1 MKQLSLS
8 YFGAFQAAVNGQP
21 LTNFRS
27 SKIQGLLIYLTLTAQ
42 QAHSRDGLTALFWPD
57 ESESAAKQNLRV
69 SLYRLRQ
76 LLGDDDDTVQQPFL
90 LISRATVQFNPDS
103 AYSLDVVDL
112 LHALERSDLET
123 VVSHFQGD
131 LLPAFTC
138 NSFTFDD
145 WLRQERERYH
155 RLVLDALFNLTV
167 QKLAQADFQTA
178 QNLARQQLTLEPWRE
193 EAHQQLIQALA
204 LQGKRSAAIAQYETC
219 RAVLAAELG
228 LEPAAET
235 TELAAR
241 IRRQQVAQ
249 SSAPRMSDATA
260 GQLTIPFVGR
270 QAEYA
275 ELVEAYQKAADGGL
289 RVVTLQGNAG
299 IGKTRLT
306 EQFLA
311 WAAMQGADVLQG
323 SAFETSEKLSY
334 QPLTQ
339 LIRRRLERENAP
351 DDLLSDFWLS
361 QLARL
366 LPELR
371 DRYPDLSEPTQEE
384 NTAREHL
391 FEAIARLIQALAER
405 RPLLIV
411 IDDWHWADAASL
423 DVLHYAAVRWA
434 EEGLP
439 ILLLLG
445 LRQEA
450 ISASSAVQ
458 SWLTRLNHS
467 VPVQALQLD
476 ALSQAV
482 TTQLVQTLLESQPGE
497 PQMGE
502 PLTRFSDWL
511 FAETAG
517 QPLFLTEMLKA
528 LAADEVLRP
537 TPTSVHWQLDEARF
551 EAVRDG
557 ESGHITSGIEQIIKE
572 WTQRITDPANKLLA
586 AASVLTQERT
596 FDQLCSVAEL
606 AEDEALTAL
615 DELLSIQLL
624 LEFSSGAPF
633 GVQGST
639 FNFSHQ
645 NVAAVVYDI
654 LGATRQRILHR
665 RAFATLREHDA
676 PAADLAHHA
685 RHAGLLVE
693 TVRHSLIAG
702 NEAMALFAVRVAL
715 HHYQTAWQAVAQ
727 HGWPEQLSGAD
738 RQALYS
744 GLGRAYELTEAWTQ
758 AKDCYEA
765 MIAAAQE
772 MDAEAMECMGL
783 NHLATVYNTG
793 LINPQ
798 QGIALLERARLLA
811 EQCGDQRGMAETEW
825 NLSRTHLHMGERD
838 RALEHAQ
845 QALTLARELDHPLLL
860 ARGVQ
865 GVSFAL
871 TQHRQWEEA
880 ERYAA
885 EAQKQY
891 AEVGN
896 LIMAADNQRMVGGC
910 QLQSGYPQKGLA
922 TMEEALAFSQQVE
935 NLWGQAESARFL
947 STIYAELGNYG
958 EALKMAREAIT
969 QAQKVGEPIM
979 TNAKTAVGFTY
990 RAIMALDIAQK
1001 YQLEV
1006 MAATAAG
1013 GFNPFPDWTLSE
1025 LCAVYAMAGEW
1036 AQAHDYAKQVLE
1048 FHAGSDVLPMGMAG
1062 WYETEAMLRGGD
1074 GDLARLG
1081 VERQA
1086 LVVGQNRRYHLP
1098 LLRSQAV
1105 LAQWD
1110 GAPDQ
1115 AIAHLDAA
1123 LALARAIGLP
1133 GEEWPILAAL
1143 GALYVEQGEQDQAQQ
1158 AYQSAKAIIGRL
1170 AGTIDESDLRAQFLA
1185 ADLVRA
1191 VLDAGVTIKK

>member
-21 LTNFRS
+21 LNNFRS
-27 SKIQGLLIYLTLTAQ
+27 VKIQGLLIYLTLTARE
-42 QAHSRDGLTALFWPD
+42 AHSRDELAALFWPD
-57 ESESAAKQNLRV
+57 DSESAAKQNLRV

-76 LLGDDDDTVQQPFL
+76 LLGDDDDNVQQPFL

-112 LHALERSDLET
+112 LRALEGSDLET
-123 VVSHFQGD
+123 VVSHYQGE
-131 LLPAFTC
+131 LLPGFTC
-138 NSFTFDD
+138 NSSSFDD

-155 RLVLDALFNLTV
+155 RLALDALFNLTA
-167 QKLAQADFQTA
+167 QKLAQADFQSA
-178 QNLARQQLTLEPWRE
+178 QNLARRQLTLEPWRE
-193 EAHQQLIQALA
+193 EAHRQLMQALA
-204 LQGKRSAAIAQYETC
+204 LQGERSAAIAQYETC
-219 RAVLAAELG
+219 RATLAAEMG

-235 TELAAR
+235 TELATR
-241 IRRQQVAQ
+241 IRGQQMAQ
-249 SSAPRMSDATA
+249 PYAPTKSDATT

-275 ELVEAYQKAADGGL
+275 ELVQAYQQATGGGL

-311 WAAMQGADVLQG
+311 WAAMQGGDVLQG
-323 SAFETSEKLSY
+323 SAFETSEMLSY

-339 LIRRRLERENAP
+339 LMRRRLERENAP

-371 DRYPDLSEPTQEE
+371 DRYPDLPEPTQEE

-411 IDDWHWADAASL
+411 IDDRHWADAASL

-434 EEGLP
+434 EAGSP

-450 ISASSAVQ
+450 ISASSDVQ
-458 SWLTRLNHS
+458 NWLTRLNHS
-467 VPVQALQLD
+467 VSVKEIQLG
-476 ALSQAV
+476 ALSQDV
-482 TTQLVQTLLESQPGE
+482 TTQLVHTLLEPQIGDPQTGE
-497 PQMGE
+497 L
-502 PLTRFSDWL
+502 LTRFSDWL

-528 LAADEVLRP
+528 LAADKVLRQ
-537 TPTSVHWQLDEARF
+537 TGTSVLWLLDRARF
-551 EAVRDG
+551 EAVRDRG
-557 ESGHITSGIEQIIKE
+557 SCRITSGIEQIIKE
-572 WTQRITDPANKLLA
+572 WIRRITDPANKLLA
-586 AASVLTQERT
+586 AAAVLTQERT
-596 FDQLCSVAEL
+596 FDQLCSVAGI

-615 DELLSIQLL
+615 DELLSNQLL
-624 LEFSSGAPF
+624 LEQGSGAGF
-633 GVQGST
+633 GSQGPT
-639 FNFSHQ
+639 FSFSHQ
-645 NVAAVVYDI
+645 KVAAVVYDA

-665 RAFATLREHDA
+665 RAFATLREHTA
-676 PAADLAHHA
+676 PAAGLAHHA
-685 RHAGLLVE
+685 LHAGLLVE
-693 TVRHSLIAG
+693 TIRHSLIAG

-715 HHYQTAWQAVAQ
+715 HHYQTAWQAVAE

-744 GLGRAYELTEAWTQ
+744 GLGRAYELTEAWPQ

-772 MDAEAMECMGL
+772 MGAEAMECLGL

-811 EQCGDQRGMAETEW
+811 EQSGDQRGLAETEW
-825 NLSRTHLHMGERD
+825 NLSRTTLFMGERD

-845 QALTLARELDHPLLL
+845 HALTLARELDHPLLL

-885 EAQKQY
+885 EAQKLY

-910 QLQSGYPQKGLA
+910 QLQSGYPQKSLA
-922 TMEEALAFSQQVE
+922 TMEEALAFSRQVE

-947 STIYAELGNYG
+947 STIHAELGNYG
-958 EALKMAREAIT
+958 EALKMAGEAFT

-990 RAIMALDIAQK
+990 RAIMALDIARA
-1001 YQLEV
+1001 YHLEV
-1006 MAATAAG
+1006 VAETAGG

-1036 AQAHDYAKQVLE
+1036 TQAHDYARQVLA
-1048 FHAGSDVLPMGMAG
+1048 FHAGSDVLPMGMVG
-1062 WYETEAMLRGGD
+1062 WYETEALLRGGD
-1074 GDLARLG
+1074 DDLARAEIARLDK
-1081 VERQA
+1081 
-1086 LVVGQNRRYHLP
+1086 VVGDNRRYRLP
-1098 LLRSQAV
+1098 LLRSHA
-1105 LAQWD
+1105 
-1110 GAPDQ
+1110 
-1115 AIAHLDAA
+1115 
-1123 LALARAIGLP
+1123 
-1133 GEEWPILAAL
+1133 
-1143 GALYVEQGEQDQAQQ
+1143 
-1158 AYQSAKAIIGRL
+1158 
-1170 AGTIDESDLRAQFLA
+1170 
-1185 ADLVRA
+1185 
-1191 VLDAGVTIKK
+1191 

>member
-1 MKQLSLS
+1 ML
-8 YFGAFQAAVNGQP
+8 GDV
-21 LTNFRS
+21 
-27 SKIQGLLIYLTLTAQ
+27 
-42 QAHSRDGLTALFWPD
+42 
-57 ESESAAKQNLRV
+57 
-69 SLYRLRQ
+69 
-76 LLGDDDDTVQQPFL
+76 LGDDEDEVQQPFL

-103 AYSLDVVDL
+103 AYSLDVADV
-112 LHALERSDLET
+112 LHALEGSDLET
-123 VVSHFQGD
+123 VVALYQGD

-138 NSFTFDD
+138 NSLSFDD

-155 RLVLDALFNLTV
+155 RLALDALFNLTA
-167 QKLAQADFQTA
+167 QKLAQADYQSA

-193 EAHQQLIQALA
+193 EAHRQLMQALA
-204 LQGKRSAAIAQYETC
+204 LQGKRSAAIARYETC

-235 TELAAR
+235 TKLAAR
-241 IRRQQVAQ
+241 IRGQQVAQ
-249 SSAPRMSDATA
+249 PSAPRTSETTA

-311 WAAMQGADVLQG
+311 WATMQGADVLQG
-323 SAFETSEKLSY
+323 SAFETSEMLSY

-339 LIRRRLERENAP
+339 LMRRRLERENAP

-423 DVLHYAAVRWA
+423 DVLHYAAIRWA
-434 EEGLP
+434 EAGSP

-450 ISASSAVQ
+450 ISASSDVQ
-458 SWLTRLNHS
+458 NWLTRLNHS
-467 VPVQALQLD
+467 VSVKAIRLD
-476 ALSQAV
+476 ALSQSV
-482 TTQLVQTLLESQPGE
+482 TNHLVHTLLERQTGE
-497 PQMGE
+497 RQTDE
-502 PLTRFSDWL
+502 SLTRFSEWL

-537 TPTSVHWQLDEARF
+537 TGTSALWQLDGARL
-551 EAVRDG
+551 ETVRDG
-557 ESGHITSGIEQIIKE
+557 GSGRITSGIEQIIRD
-572 WTQRITDPANKLLA
+572 WIQRITDPANKLLA

-596 FDQLCSVAEL
+596 FDQLRSVAEI
-606 AEDEALTAL
+606 AEGEALTAL
-615 DELLSIQLL
+615 DELLSKQLL
-624 LEFSSGAPF
+624 LEQSSGALF
-633 GVQGST
+633 GGQGPT

-645 NVAAVVYDI
+645 NVAAVVYDA

-665 RAFATLREHDA
+665 RAFATLGEHNA

-715 HHYQTAWQAVAQ
+715 HHYQTAWQAVAE

-744 GLGRAYELTEAWTQ
+744 GLGRAYELTEAWPQ

-772 MDAEAMECMGL
+772 MGAEAMECMGL

-798 QGIALLERARLLA
+798 QGITLLERARLLA
-811 EQCGDQRGMAETEW
+811 EQCGDQRGLAETEW
-825 NLSRTHLHMGERD
+825 NLSRTYLHMGERD

-880 ERYAA
+880 GRYGA
-885 EAQKQY
+885 EAQQRY

-910 QLQSGYPQKGLA
+910 QLQSGYPQKSLA
-922 TMEEALAFSQQVE
+922 TMEEALAFSRQVE

-947 STIYAELGNYG
+947 STIHAELGNYG
-958 EALKMAREAIT
+958 EALKMAGEALT
-969 QAQKVGEPIM
+969 QAQKVGEPIL
-979 TNAKTAVGFTY
+979 TNAKTAVGYTY
-990 RAIMALDIAQK
+990 RAIMALDMARK

-1006 MAATAAG
+1006 MAETAGG

-1036 AQAHDYAKQVLE
+1036 TEAHDYARQVLK
-1048 FHAGSDVLPMGMAG
+1048 FHAGGNVLPMGMAG
-1062 WYETEAMLRGGD
+1062 WYETEALFAAAMVTWRGWTSST
-1074 GDLARLG
+1074 R
-1081 VERQA
+1081 
-1086 LVVGQNRRYHLP
+1086 P
-1098 LLRSQAV
+1098 LSWVRI
-1105 LAQWD
+1105 
-1110 GAPDQ
+1110 G
-1115 AIAHLDAA
+1115 AIACRCC
-1123 LALARAIGLP
+1123 ARRRCWHSGMAPLTKRLP
-1133 GEEWPILAAL
+1133 I
-1143 GALYVEQGEQDQAQQ
+1143 
-1158 AYQSAKAIIGRL
+1158 
-1170 AGTIDESDLRAQFLA
+1170 
-1185 ADLVRA
+1185 
-1191 VLDAGVTIKK
+1191 